1 MIDYQIGQIVKSRAG
16 RDKGNLFVIIDKN
29 NEYVYLVDG
38 KIRKMDHPKKKKV
51 KHIEATNYIDSNI
64 VNKINSDQK
73 IVNADI
79 RKALQLYEIEPNKI

>member
-1 MIDYQIGQIVKSRAG
+1 MNDYQVGQIVKSRAG
-16 RDKGNLFVIIDKN
+16 RDKSNLFVIIDKN

-51 KHIEATNYIDSNI
+51 KHIEATNYIDTNI

-79 RKALQLYEIEPNKI
+79 RKALQLYEAEAN